1 MILKENNWIKTF
13 EGLLSLEAKMNN
25 SILEG
30 PDKNDYLSD
39 VKLEKLDL
47 LTRNMVQSLMPST

>member
-1 MILKENNWIKTF
+1 MILKENNWIKTL
-13 EGLLSLEAKMNN
+13 EGLLCLEAKMNN

-39 VKLEKLDL
+39 VRL
-47 LTRNMVQSLMPST
+47 